1 MKNYKAFLVYMTDDD
16 LQVYDVAKGTVSALK
31 KDGSGPSHPE
41 VVIAH
46 KESMRRV
53 GHEELQQ
60 AFHDFAEKTN
70 QQLQNK
76 LEEIRKIVPGDEKG
90 QVN

>member
-1 MKNYKAFLVYMTDDD
+1 MKTYKAFLVYMTDDD

-46 KESMRRV
+46 KEGMRRV

-60 AFHDFAEKTN
+60 AFHEFGEKTN
-70 QQLQNK
+70 QRTK
-76 LEEIRKIVPGDEKG
+76 LEEIMVLVPGDEKS

>member
-1 MKNYKAFLVYMTDDD
+1 MRASHKRPAFYFNERDTMKNYKAFLVYMTDDD

-41 VVIAH
+41 VVIAT

-60 AFHDFAEKTN
+60 AFHDFS
-70 QQLQNK
+70 
-76 LEEIRKIVPGDEKG
+76 
-90 QVN
+90 